1 MRRRFDT
8 FKKRQVET
16 LNSLELQQQ
25 GPNHEFIYLFCCV
38 VGFLC
43 SCVAT
48 GNETL
53 IESNLSSINEWKN
66 TLSIFPLSD

>member
-38 VGFLC
+38 VGSLC